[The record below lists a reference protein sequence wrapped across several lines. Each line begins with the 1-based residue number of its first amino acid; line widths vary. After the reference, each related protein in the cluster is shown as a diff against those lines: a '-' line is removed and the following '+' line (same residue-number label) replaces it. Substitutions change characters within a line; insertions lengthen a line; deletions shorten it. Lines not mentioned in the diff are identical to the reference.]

1 MAIGNTVLLLSPFFF
16 PEQISTG
23 KYNACFAEELV
34 RQGCDVSVV
43 CSHPLFPSWQ
53 VEPSDAQMPG
63 VKIHRGGARIRYPA
77 SVLLRRAVLELWFAS
92 HVLKCWFFKRI
103 KADVV
108 VPVFPPSLFF
118 FLLAFFL
125 PKRMRKVGIVHDLQ
139 GVYADKARG
148 LVGRAVGVAIHFVE
162 SRCFKA
168 CDKLI
173 FLSTSMAER
182 AIAEYALDRT
192 KSVVCYPFV
201 ALPVS
206 NEQTGSNLEALFT
219 ADKQHLVYSGA
230 LGDKQK
236 PDGLFAFMQAVAQRE
251 TGVKCHIFSAGP
263 HFERLKALHADG
275 GQVAFHDLVP
285 VGDLDELYARSDVQ
299 VIPQELG
306 TGDGSLP
313 SKLPNLMAAGVPVF
327 VVCDEGSEVGNLVL
341 EAQAGVVA
349 NTWDTDSLAEEFAEQ
364 RSALV
369 NEDRAERKLRLRS
382 FVAHKFSIERV
393 VDEVLRDK

>member
-1 MAIGNTVLLLSPFFF
+1 MSNKKSLLLLSPFFF

-23 KYNACFAEELV
+23 KYNSCLSEELV
-34 RQGCDVSVV
+34 LQGVDVSVV

-53 VEPSDAQMPG
+53 VEPTDAQMLG
-63 VKIHRGGARIRYPA
+63 VSTHRGGEGLRYPA
-77 SVLLRRAVLELWFAS
+77 SLLLRRAVLEMWFAV
-92 HVLKCWFFKRI
+92 HVLKCWLFKRI

-118 FLLAFFL
+118 FVLALFI
-125 PKRMRKVGIVHDLQ
+125 PKRIRKVGIVHDLQ
-139 GVYADKARG
+139 GVYADKAKG
-148 LVGRAVGVAIHFVE
+148 LLGRVVGSAIHFVE

-173 FLSTSMAER
+173 FLSVSMTER
-182 AIAEYALDRT
+182 AIAEYGLDRE
-192 KSVVCYPFV
+192 KCVVCYPFV
-201 ALPVS
+201 ALPACK
-206 NEQTGSNLEALFT
+206 EQPGSNLVSMFDN
-219 ADKQHLVYSGA
+219 DKLHLVYSGA

-236 PDGLFAFMQAVAQRE
+236 PDGLFAFMQTVAQQE
-251 TGVKCHIFSAGP
+251 LGVQCHIFSAGP
-263 HFERLKALHADG
+263 HFDRLKALHHDCAM
-275 GQVAFHDLVP
+275 VAFHDLVP
-285 VGDLDELYARSDVQ
+285 VDDLDELYARSDVQ

-327 VVCDEGSEVGNLVL
+327 VVCDAGSEVGDLVL

-349 NTWDTDSLAEEFAEQ
+349 NTWDPVSLAQVFAAQ
-364 RSALV
+364 RTSLV
-369 NEDRAERKLRLRS
+369 NEGRVERKLRLRN

-393 VDEVLRDK
+393 VEEVLKG